1 MIKRLIPHICIIFS
15 LAALTFL
22 VLAQFNP
29 IWSKPF
35 VQVVVAVACISSITA
50 AAFLIADNRRHLKQ
64 K

>member
-1 MIKRLIPHICIIFS
+1 MIMKLIPHICIIFS

-35 VQVVVAVACISSITA
+35 VQAVVAVACIASIIA
-50 AAFLIADNRRHLKQ
+50 AAFLIADNRRR
-64 K
+64 

>member
-35 VQVVVAVACISSITA
+35 VQVVVTVACITSIIA
-50 AAFLIADNRRHLKQ
+50 AAFLIAGNKRH
-64 K
+64 